1 MTQIPTF
8 EEIAEAHGH
17 RCPGIAIGYKMAKA
31 AAEWAGDEPVRVYS
45 TTTRCPLDALRHT
58 FRLTDETLTIEDK
71 GELHF
76 VLEKADGSKLFIDEV
91 PGSKI
96 KNAEGARDRRER
108 GDAKGS
114 LRVGCKRRLFL
125 ARILLTIP
133 RLFAIIVADR
143 ADGRAPCEASVAFS
157 RTTPPPKGDKN
168 G

>member
-58 FRLTDETLTIEDK
+58 FNLTDETLTIEDK

-76 VLEKADGSKLFIDEV
+76 ILEKADGSKLFIDEV

-96 KNAEGARDRRER
+96 KNEE
-108 GDAKGS
+108 
-114 LRVGCKRRLFL
+114 
-125 ARILLTIP
+125 
-133 RLFAIIVADR
+133 
-143 ADGRAPCEASVAFS
+143 
-157 RTTPPPKGDKN
+157 GDKLRKKVREGTASKEETARFN
-168 G
+168 EIQEELLQQAFNTPDEKLFTIHS

>member
-8 EEIAEAHGH
+8 DEIAEAHGH

-58 FRLTDETLTIEDK
+58 FHLTDETLTIEDK

-96 KNAEGARDRRER
+96 KNDEGNKLRKKVREGTASKEETARFNEIQEELLQQAFNTPDE
-108 GDAKGS
+108 K
-114 LRVGCKRRLFL
+114 LF
-125 ARILLTIP
+125 TIH
-133 RLFAIIVADR
+133 
-143 ADGRAPCEASVAFS
+143 S
-157 RTTPPPKGDKN
+157 
-168 G
+168 

>member
-8 EEIAEAHGH
+8 EEIANAHGH

-58 FRLTDETLTIEDK
+58 FHLTDETLTIEDK

-96 KNAEGARDRRER
+96 KNDEGNKLREKVREGTASKEETARFNEIQEELLQQAFNTPDE
-108 GDAKGS
+108 K
-114 LRVGCKRRLFL
+114 LF
-125 ARILLTIP
+125 TIH
-133 RLFAIIVADR
+133 
-143 ADGRAPCEASVAFS
+143 S
-157 RTTPPPKGDKN
+157 
-168 G
+168 

>member
-8 EEIAEAHGH
+8 EEIANAHGH

-58 FRLTDETLTIEDK
+58 FNLTDETLTIEDK

-96 KNAEGARDRRER
+96 KNEE
-108 GDAKGS
+108 
-114 LRVGCKRRLFL
+114 
-125 ARILLTIP
+125 
-133 RLFAIIVADR
+133 
-143 ADGRAPCEASVAFS
+143 
-157 RTTPPPKGDKN
+157 GDKLRKKVREGTASKEETARFN
-168 G
+168 EIQEELLQQAFNTPDEKLFTIHS

>member
-31 AAEWAGDEPVRVYS
+31 AAEWAGDEPVRIYS

-96 KNAEGARDRRER
+96 KNDEGNKLRKKVREGTASKEETARFNEIQEELLQQAFNTPDE
-108 GDAKGS
+108 K
-114 LRVGCKRRLFL
+114 LF
-125 ARILLTIP
+125 TIH
-133 RLFAIIVADR
+133 
-143 ADGRAPCEASVAFS
+143 S
-157 RTTPPPKGDKN
+157 
-168 G
+168 

>member
-58 FRLTDETLTIEDK
+58 FNLTDETLTIEDK

-96 KNAEGARDRRER
+96 KNDEGNKLRKKVREGTASKEETARFNEIQEELLQQAFNTPDE
-108 GDAKGS
+108 K
-114 LRVGCKRRLFL
+114 LF
-125 ARILLTIP
+125 TIH
-133 RLFAIIVADR
+133 
-143 ADGRAPCEASVAFS
+143 S
-157 RTTPPPKGDKN
+157 
-168 G
+168 